1 MSDTAAEQ
9 PEMPPMPSIGI
20 SQMVPLGVS
29 LLAGKVDFEKLGY
42 RHHVEAAYLVVQV
55 LCLCCL
61 GFLYKKIQEAPG
73 GSKKITVPE
82 VKQFGQVVTP
92 CVEMTEKE
100 YDMSKLQAQGKQVVM
115 GAVILAGIY
124 YKWEYLFPLVLQV
137 VMTPM
142 QLVESPLFKL
152 YIFGSD
158 VKRPFPEPNP
168 FGMPQMPEPPAAES
182 NNKGDEK
189 KEAAA
194 ITETEKKEEAAT
206 KTEEEKKDE

>member
-1 MSDTAAEQ
+1 MSDRAAEQ

-29 LLAGKVDFEKLGY
+29 LLASKVDFENLGY
-42 RHHVEAAYLVVQV
+42 RHHVEAAYLVVQI
-55 LCLCCL
+55 LCLFGL

-73 GSKKITVPE
+73 GSEKVKVPE

-92 CVEMTEKE
+92 AVEMTEKE

-115 GAVILAGIY
+115 GAVILGGIY

-168 FGMPQMPEPPAAES
+168 FGLPQMPETPSAES
-182 NNKGDEK
+182 NSKSDEK
-189 KEAAA
+189 KEEPAAK
-194 ITETEKKEEAAT
+194 TETEKKVE
-206 KTEEEKKDE
+206 